1 MCVVNCS
8 LILALHVICVSVG
21 NADEIGVGGA
31 DDGGLG
37 EDNEEVELLGL
48 LGVNVLLW
56 ITHSGVDGVTL
67 VNPNVVGDDP
77 DAGEGGGDDSEL
89 AGDEKL
95 SS

>member
-21 NADEIGVGGA
+21 NADEVGIGGA

-37 EDNEEVELLGL
+37 KDDKEVELLGL
-48 LGVNVLLW
+48 LGVNVVLW
-56 ITHSGVDGVTL
+56 ITHSGVDGVAL
-67 VNPNVVGDDP
+67 VNPNVVAENP

-89 AGDEKL
+89 AGNEEL